1 MEQEFSPRRCKD
13 TRKPPAD
20 QCPEVAFY
28 RCPACKA
35 LYPVTGGERSGKQ
48 ADTVLRPYGR
58 APDSNACRQCSGYY
72 GSVL

>member
-35 LYPVTGGERSGKQ
+35 LYPVTGGKIWKTSRYSAAAIWQ
-48 ADTVLRPYGR
+48 SA
-58 APDSNACRQCSGYY
+58 
-72 GSVL
+72 